1 METDPYQSPMMP
13 SSSHLLLRQATRAT
27 FKALISE
34 RTAIAL
40 VRQGEKRVWRGTSS
54 LVIRPGHL
62 AILPAGEPLTIENI
76 PSSGGMYMASALVLG
91 AGEAPVGDPDRMASD
106 DRALAAF
113 ERAAAALED
122 HLMPASLRE
131 HMVSEV
137 LLWLAQEGVGMT
149 PSRPRGVT
157 PRLRTLLAADLA
169 ARWTAPMAARALALS
184 EATLRRRL
192 AEEGTGFADVLA
204 DLRMTRALG
213 LLQTTALPVNR
224 IALDVGYECASRFAE
239 RFRLRFG
246 ITPLAV
252 RGDYDRIGA
261 AFDRESIT
269 GKRPVR

>member
-1 METDPYQSPMMP
+1 MP

-40 VRQGEKRVWRGTSS
+40 VRQGEKRVWRGTSL

-91 AGEAPVGDPDRMASD
+91 AGEVPVGDPDRMALD

-131 HMVSEV
+131 HMVGEV
-137 LLWLAQEGVGMT
+137 LLWLALEGV
-149 PSRPRGVT
+149 GVT

-239 RFRLRFG
+239 RFRSRFG
-246 ITPLAV
+246 IAPSAV
-252 RGDYDRIGA
+252 RGDSDRIGA

-269 GKRPVR
+269 GNRPVR